1 MWGSVFNLKSPKMT
15 NKSFNKK
22 QQFFDIW
29 ASIYDIIFTSVFY
42 QAIHKRLL
50 EYVVLSDHPHILD
63 LGCGTGK
70 LLDRLAT
77 RFPQLRGTGLDLS
90 AEMLTQ
96 ARLNNRHHPRL
107 IYLQGDAEAL
117 PFVDGQFDAVFN
129 TLSFIHY
136 SNPEQVFAE
145 VSRVLKPGG
154 KFYLVDPII
163 KTQANTQQVPFSPGG
178 IKFYSPETRENL
190 GRKAG
195 LVCEGHY
202 YLLGWILL
210 TIFSCPEV

>member
-1 MWGSVFNLKSPKMT
+1 MRWSVFNLKSPKMT

-29 ASIYDIIFTSVFY
+29 ASRYDIIFTSVFY

-50 EYVVLSDHPHILD
+50 EYIQLPDHANILD

-77 RFPQLRGTGLDLS
+77 QFPQLRGTGLDLS
-90 AEMLTQ
+90 AEMLSQ
-96 ARLNNRHHPRL
+96 ARQNNRHHPRL

-117 PFVDGQFDAVFN
+117 PFVDGQFDAIFN

-136 SNPEQVFAE
+136 PNPEKVFSE
-145 VSRVLKPGG
+145 VSRVLQPGG

-163 KTQANTQQVPFSPGG
+163 KTQAGIQQAPFSPGG
-178 IKFYSPETRENL
+178 IKFYSPETRENF
-190 GRKAG
+190 GRQAG
-195 LVCEGHY
+195 LICEGHY
-202 YLLGWILL
+202 YLLGLIVL

>member
-1 MWGSVFNLKSPKMT
+1 MT

-29 ASIYDIIFTSVFY
+29 ASRYDIIFTSVFY

-50 EYVVLSDHPHILD
+50 EYVRLPDHPNILD

-77 RFPQLRGTGLDLS
+77 HFPQLRGTGLDLS
-90 AEMLTQ
+90 AEMLSQ
-96 ARLNNRHHPRL
+96 ARQNNRHHPRL

-136 SNPEQVFAE
+136 PNPEKVFSE
-145 VSRVLKPGG
+145 VSRVLQPGG

-163 KTQANTQQVPFSPGG
+163 KIKADTQQVPFSPGG
-178 IKFYSPETRENL
+178 IKFYSPETRENFC
-190 GRKAG
+190 RQAG
-195 LVCEGHY
+195 LSCEGHY

-210 TIFSCPEV
+210 TIFSCPKLTPLGLTH